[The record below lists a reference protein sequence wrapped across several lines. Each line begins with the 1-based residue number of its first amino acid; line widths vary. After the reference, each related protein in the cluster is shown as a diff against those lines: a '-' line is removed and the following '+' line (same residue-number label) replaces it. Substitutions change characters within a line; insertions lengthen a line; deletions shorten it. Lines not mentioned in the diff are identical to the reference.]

1 MIGAYNN
8 RNGPERTG
16 MGLHNRN
23 GHQNLFVLCN
33 QIYTFTLID
42 LEISVSNDIA
52 PFEVHMS
59 TVSGLLHG

>member
-1 MIGAYNN
+1 
-8 RNGPERTG
+8 
-16 MGLHNRN
+16 MGLHNWN

-33 QIYTFTLID
+33 LIYYFTIIY
-42 LEISVSNDIA
+42 LEISVSIDIA